1 MLVVRGL
8 TQGGPAQRAGV
19 KLGDVLLEVAG
30 EPVADLAELFRKVWR
45 VGPAGAEISMTLGR
59 GRNTSLVRVTSAD
72 RDDFLRK
79 PRRH

>member
-30 EPVADLAELFRKVWR
+30 EPVADLAALFRKVWR
-45 VGPAGAEISMTLGR
+45 VGPAGAEIAMTLGR
-59 GRNTSLVRVTSAD
+59 GRSTSEVRVTSAD